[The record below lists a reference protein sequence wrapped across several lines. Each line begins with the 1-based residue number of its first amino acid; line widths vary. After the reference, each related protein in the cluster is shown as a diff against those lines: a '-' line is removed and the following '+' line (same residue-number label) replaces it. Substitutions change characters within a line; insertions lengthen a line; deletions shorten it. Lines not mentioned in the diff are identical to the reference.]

1 MMLSEIIE
9 KLQPAKMNSMAASKV
24 PNLLLQICKNKKKI
38 LLLGIVMRQLQVL
51 QGHGLA
57 MIKSKFN

>member
-1 MMLSEIIE
+1 MSLMDVSR
-9 KLQPAKMNSMAASKV
+9 V

-38 LLLGIVMRQLQVL
+38 LLLAIVMLQLRVHQEQV
-51 QGHGLA
+51 LA

>member
-1 MMLSEIIE
+1 
-9 KLQPAKMNSMAASKV
+9 MAASKV

-38 LLLGIVMRQLQVL
+38 LLSAIVMRQLQVL
-51 QGHGLA
+51 QEQVLA